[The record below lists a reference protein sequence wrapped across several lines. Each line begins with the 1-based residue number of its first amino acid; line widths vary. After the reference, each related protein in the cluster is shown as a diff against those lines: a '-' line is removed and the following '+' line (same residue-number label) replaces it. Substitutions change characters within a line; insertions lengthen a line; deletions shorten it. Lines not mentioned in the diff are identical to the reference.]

1 MLHVSVIKGCECP
14 DLHTLSTGPSPKR
27 LPGAIDRRY
36 PRAAGGWCSELTGR
50 DPPTKH
56 KSGEETNPFN
66 PNSTLFVKAPPNS
79 ATSFSPL
86 NPTSTVVL
94 EWWGP
99 THFSPPR
106 STQQRA
112 CLSFFLTATSRT
124 VGPRPWFHF
133 LFVALWIWMCLK
145 IETPWKFPW
154 FSRIN
159 HFLSCFWVENI
170 IFPTEPYACDMLMRQ

>member
-14 DLHTLSTGPSPKR
+14 HLHTLSTGPSPKR

-79 ATSFSPL
+79 ATSFSPWTLQAPSYWSDEVLHIFHHHGAPSRERAYLFNGDISDRGAEAMIPFSLCGSL
-86 NPTSTVVL
+86 NMDVSQNWDT
-94 EWWGP
+94 
-99 THFSPPR
+99 
-106 STQQRA
+106 
-112 CLSFFLTATSRT
+112 
-124 VGPRPWFHF
+124 
-133 LFVALWIWMCLK
+133 LK
-145 IETPWKFPW
+145 ISLVF
-154 FSRIN
+154 
-159 HFLSCFWVENI
+159 EN
-170 IFPTEPYACDMLMRQ
+170 